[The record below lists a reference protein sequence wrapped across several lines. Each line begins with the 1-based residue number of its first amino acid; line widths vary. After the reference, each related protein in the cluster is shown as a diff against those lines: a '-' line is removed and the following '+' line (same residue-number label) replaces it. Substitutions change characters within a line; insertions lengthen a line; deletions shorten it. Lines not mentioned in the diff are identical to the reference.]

1 VLCLAISVQRA
12 SFIVIDKVTG
22 EPFVQLISWS
32 DRRAN
37 KTVERINKSLFMRA
51 LRGATSV
58 LYWATH
64 KNRFKHASNFRQQN
78 VFVSDRGKWSVAST
92 LYRRFLFSLALG
104 CTAAVAPLAK

>member
-1 VLCLAISVQRA
+1 VDVENVLCLAISVQRA

-78 VFVSDRGKWSVAST
+78 VFVSDRGNGALHRHFIVAFS
-92 LYRRFLFSLALG
+92 FLWL
-104 CTAAVAPLAK
+104 